1 MSQDSDYAV
10 NYSNIS
16 VKLSDGSIIKG
27 KVNQGADFKRLS
39 DYLKHT
45 NGKFMTIVS
54 EDPTENLKKVFVV
67 NKDAILW
74 ADIE

>member
-1 MSQDSDYAV
+1 MAQAGDYVV
-10 NYSNIS
+10 NYDNIS

-27 KVNQGADFKRLS
+27 KINRGADFKRLS
-39 DYLKHT
+39 DYLKNST
-45 NGKFMTIVS
+45 DKFATIVS

-67 NKDAILW
+67 NKDCIVW